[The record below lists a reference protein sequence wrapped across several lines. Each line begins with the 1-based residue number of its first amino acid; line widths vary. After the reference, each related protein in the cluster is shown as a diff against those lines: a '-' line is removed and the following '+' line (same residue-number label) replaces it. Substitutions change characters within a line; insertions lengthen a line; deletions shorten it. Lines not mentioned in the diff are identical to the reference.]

1 MKSVVSQFIPIIL
14 IVLLLSCSKTFVN
27 FSYSI
32 LGKVVALLIIMFYT
46 HLDKYVGLVICL
58 LIIIY
63 YQSDYVENMLNT
75 DDIMN
80 KLFEN
85 FESAKISNPKAR
97 ETEHTVEEIQCGD
110 NKTSQLQDNMSN
122 LADVYPTKENDNSID
137 ADEDEDEEDK
147 DKEGFTTKAKF
158 RKDNCRGKELV
169 HKNMLVKQ
177 EMVSHVFP
185 NVKMDKG
192 ECNICE
198 KGCDF
203 SIGDKLA
210 HEKELFSKFSRDE
223 K

>member
-1 MKSVVSQFIPIIL
+1 
-14 IVLLLSCSKTFVN
+14 
-27 FSYSI
+27 
-32 LGKVVALLIIMFYT
+32 MFYT

-110 NKTSQLQDNMSN
+110 NKTSQLQENMSS
-122 LADVYPTKENDNSID
+122 LADVYPTKESNDSVD
-137 ADEDEDEEDK
+137 GDEDDEG
-147 DKEGFTTKAKF
+147 KEGFTSQDKF

-177 EMVSHVFP
+177 EMVGHIFP
-185 NVKMDKG
+185 NVKMNKG
-192 ECNICE
+192 DCNICDN
-198 KGCDF
+198 GCDF
-203 SIGDKLA
+203 SIGNKLA

>member
-32 LGKVVALLIIMFYT
+32 LGKVIALLIIMFYT

-80 KLFEN
+80 KMFEN

-97 ETEHTVEEIQCGD
+97 ETEHTVEEIQGGD
-110 NKTSQLQDNMSN
+110 NKTSQLQENMSS
-122 LADVYPTKENDNSID
+122 LADVYPTTENNDSID
-137 ADEDEDEEDK
+137 ADEVEE
-147 DKEGFTTKAKF
+147 DKEGFTTKDQF
-158 RKDNCRGKELV
+158 RKENCRGKELV
-169 HKNMLVKQ
+169 HKNMSVKQ
-177 EMVSHVFP
+177 DMVSHVFP
-185 NVKMDKG
+185 NIKMNKG
-192 ECNICE
+192 ECNICDN
-198 KGCDF
+198 GCDF
-203 SIGDKLA
+203 SIGDKLT

>member
-80 KLFEN
+80 NLFEN

-97 ETEHTVEEIQCGD
+97 ETEHTVEEIQGGD
-110 NKTSQLQDNMSN
+110 NKTSQLQENMSS
-122 LADVYPTKENDNSID
+122 LTDVYPTKENDDSGD
-137 ADEDEDEEDK
+137 GAEDEEDK
-147 DKEGFTTKAKF
+147 EGFTPKDQF
-158 RKDNCRGKELV
+158 RKENCRGKELV

-177 EMVSHVFP
+177 EMVGHVFP
-185 NVKMDKG
+185 NIKMNKG
-192 ECNICE
+192 DCNICE

-203 SIGDKLA
+203 SIGDKLT
-210 HEKELFSKFSRDE
+210 HERELFSKFSRDE